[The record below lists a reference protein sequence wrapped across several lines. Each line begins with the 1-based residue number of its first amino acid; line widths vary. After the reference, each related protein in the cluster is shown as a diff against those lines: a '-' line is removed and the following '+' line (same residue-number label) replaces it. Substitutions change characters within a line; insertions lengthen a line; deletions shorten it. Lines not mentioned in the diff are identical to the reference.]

1 MVRRMATTSKVPVAP
16 GLFKEERFTFQR
28 KIQELV
34 TWCKIPKELIIN
46 FDQTPL
52 SYITVGHFSVL
63 DLYLQVLSKKS
74 IWYFDVTW
82 LILQQFTRRDLK
94 PAAFL

>member
-1 MVRRMATTSKVPVAP
+1 MLRRIATTSKAPIAP
-16 GLFKEERFTFQR
+16 GLLKEEKFTFQR

-34 TWCKIPKELIIN
+34 TWYKIPKELIIN

-52 SYITVGHFSVL
+52 SYITVGYFSAL

-74 IWYFDVTW
+74 IWYFDVT
-82 LILQQFTRRDLK
+82 
-94 PAAFL
+94 